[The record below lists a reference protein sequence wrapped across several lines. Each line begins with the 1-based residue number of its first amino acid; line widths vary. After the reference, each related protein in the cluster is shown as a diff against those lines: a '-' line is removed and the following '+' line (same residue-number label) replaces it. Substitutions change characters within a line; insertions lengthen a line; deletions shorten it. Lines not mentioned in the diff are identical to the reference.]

1 MKKFFKLIG
10 IILLVIVFI
19 FVVMLTYFITIS
31 PMIEK
36 HKKYYST
43 ERYEEISS
51 INNNKSLVGLSENE
65 IIDLLGEPQYKH
77 IVEPKDIGVSYY
89 KYVAGSI
96 YKKTMFGNT
105 YGYKYYNFIVCFN
118 KNGIVINTFIK
129 EST

>member
-1 MKKFFKLIG
+1 MKTVFKLIG

-19 FVVMLTYFITIS
+19 FVAMLTYFITIS
-31 PMIEK
+31 VIEK

-43 ERYEEISS
+43 ERYEEIST

-65 IIDLLGEPQYKH
+65 VIDLLGEPEYKH
-77 IVEPKDIGVSYY
+77 IAEQNDIDLSYY

-96 YKKTMFGNT
+96 YKKTMFGDT
-105 YGYKYYNFIVCFN
+105 YGYKYYYFIVCFN
-118 KNGIVINTFIK
+118 KNSIVINTFIK